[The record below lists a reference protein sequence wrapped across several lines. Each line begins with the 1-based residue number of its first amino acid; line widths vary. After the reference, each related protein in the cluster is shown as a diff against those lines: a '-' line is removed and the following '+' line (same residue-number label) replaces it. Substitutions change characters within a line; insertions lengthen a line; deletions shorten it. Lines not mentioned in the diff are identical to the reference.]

1 MSAVGEYAVTSRTIM
16 RVIFIVLVS
25 GLTSACVTSGI
36 GSTASVATPEQ
47 TTVSAPSELIA
58 ALEGGLV
65 QRAQGD
71 RLSRGDRQLAL
82 QNEYRA
88 LEYTAPGEAVLW
100 QGKSINGRIV
110 PSQPYRVGSQD
121 CRQYEHTIVDRTAES
136 TVRGTA
142 CRNENG
148 SWTLLS

>member
-1 MSAVGEYAVTSRTIM
+1 MTLKTVTRVVFTI
-16 RVIFIVLVS
+16 LVS
-25 GLTSACVTSGI
+25 GSTSACVTSGV
-36 GSTASVATPEQ
+36 GSTSAVTTPAQ

>member
-1 MSAVGEYAVTSRTIM
+1 MTSHKPLHL
-16 RVIFIVLVS
+16 VIVL
-25 GLTSACVTSGI
+25 GACLLATGCVTVG
-36 GSTASVATPEQ
+36 GGRN
-47 TTVSAPSELIA
+47 TTNDNSNSSEVSAPVELLA

-65 QRAQGD
+65 GRAQGD
-71 RLSRGDRQLAL
+71 QMPRADRLLAL

-100 QGKSINGRIV
+100 QGKNLNGRII

-121 CRQYEHTIVDRTAES
+121 CRQYEHTIIDRATES

>member
-1 MSAVGEYAVTSRTIM
+1 MISNSFLRAMGAICLCGLLAACSTTGA
-16 RVIFIVLVS
+16 S
-25 GLTSACVTSGI
+25 GLSTQVATDATTTSAP
-36 GSTASVATPEQ
+36 A
-47 TTVSAPSELIA
+47 ELLS

-65 QRAQGD
+65 GRAQGE
-71 RLSRGDRQLAL
+71 RLSRSDRQLAL

-121 CRQYEHTIVDRTAES
+121 CRQYEHTITDLSAEA

>member
-1 MSAVGEYAVTSRTIM
+1 MG
-16 RVIFIVLVS
+16 
-25 GLTSACVTSGI
+25 GLASACVTSGI
-36 GSTASVATPEQ
+36 GNTTSDGTPKA

-121 CRQYEHTIVDRTAES
+121 CRQYEHTIVDRSAES

>member
-1 MSAVGEYAVTSRTIM
+1 MISRFLLRALCGIC
-16 RVIFIVLVS
+16 LC
-25 GLTSACVTSGI
+25 GLSSACVTTGI
-36 GSTASVATPEQ
+36 GGAPAQVATD
-47 TTVSAPSELIA
+47 TTNVSAPSELIS
-58 ALEGGLV
+58 ALDGGLV
-65 QRAQGD
+65 SRAQGS
-71 RLSRGDRQLAL
+71 RLSRADRQLAL

-121 CRQYEHTIVDRTAES
+121 CRQYEHTIVDRSTES
-136 TVRGTA
+136 VVRGTA
-142 CRNENG
+142 CRDEDG

>member
-1 MSAVGEYAVTSRTIM
+1 MNSKLILQAFCGIYM
-16 RVIFIVLVS
+16 C
-25 GLTSACVTSGI
+25 GLLSACATTGITVTPSQVG
-36 GSTASVATPEQ
+36 TDETV
-47 TTVSAPSELIA
+47 VSAPSQLIS
-58 ALEGGLV
+58 ALNGGLV
-65 QRAQGD
+65 TRAQGD
-71 RLSRGDRQLAL
+71 RLSRADRQLAL

-121 CRQYEHTIVDRTAES
+121 CRQYEHTIQDRSAES
-136 TVRGTA
+136 VVRGTA
-142 CRNENG
+142 CRSEDG

>member
-1 MSAVGEYAVTSRTIM
+1 MC
-16 RVIFIVLVS
+16 
-25 GLTSACVTSGI
+25 GLSSACVTTGI
-36 GSTASVATPEQ
+36 GATPSPV
-47 TTVSAPSELIA
+47 TTNTTSVSAPSELIS
-58 ALEGGLV
+58 ALNGGLV
-65 QRAQGD
+65 ARAQGE
-71 RLSRGDRQLAL
+71 RLSRADRQLAL

-121 CRQYEHTIVDRTAES
+121 CRQYEHTITDRSAES
-136 TVRGTA
+136 VVRGTA
-142 CRNENG
+142 CRGEDG

>member
-1 MSAVGEYAVTSRTIM
+1 MISNNAIQLLSFLGVC
-16 RVIFIVLVS
+16 L
-25 GLTSACVTSGI
+25 LTTGCVTLGG
-36 GSTASVATPEQ
+36 GSNAATANTG
-47 TTVSAPSELIA
+47 TTQVSAPAELLE
-58 ALEGGLV
+58 ALGGGLV
-65 QRAQGD
+65 GRSQGD
-71 RLSRGDRQLAL
+71 QMTRADRLLAL

-100 QGKSINGRIV
+100 QGKSLNGRII

-121 CRQYEHTIVDRTAES
+121 CRQYEHTIVDRATES

>member
-1 MSAVGEYAVTSRTIM
+1 MISK
-16 RVIFIVLVS
+16 FVLRA
-25 GLTSACVTSGI
+25 LSGI
-36 GSTASVATPEQ
+36 WMCGLLGACTTTGIGGTPSAPETNQ
-47 TTVSAPSELIA
+47 TSVSAPSQLIS
-58 ALEGGLV
+58 ALDGGLV
-65 QRAQGD
+65 TRAQGA
-71 RLSRGDRQLAL
+71 RLSRSDRQLAL

-100 QGKSINGRIV
+100 QGDSINGRIV

-136 TVRGTA
+136 VVRGTA
-142 CRNENG
+142 CRSEDG

>member
-1 MSAVGEYAVTSRTIM
+1 MISKNTLRALSA
-16 RVIFIVLVS
+16 IVM
-25 GLTSACVTSGI
+25 GGFASACVTTGI
-36 GSTASVATPEQ
+36 GGTNAQITPAT

-58 ALEGGLV
+58 ALDGGLV
-65 QRAQGD
+65 ARAQGD

-121 CRQYEHTIVDRTAES
+121 CRQYEHTIADRSTES